1 MTVYLCLN
9 YRAELNSYFFVVVL
23 KKQAVFLN
31 CKLGLFQLAQKKS
44 VLGVAL
50 APGFVVVF
58 VLKLFCSPSY
68 QGKLRKL
75 KDTQNDCT

>member
-9 YRAELNSYFFVVVL
+9 YRTELNIYFFVVVVL
-23 KKQAVFLN
+23 KKQAIFLN

-50 APGFVVVF
+50 APGFVVV
-58 VLKLFCSPSY
+58 LKLFCSPSY

-75 KDTQNDCT
+75 KDTPE